1 MDYDTILAKIKEVK
15 KASKKRNFIQSF
27 DCVVNLKDLDL
38 KKPEHKID
46 EGVVLENTIKTKPL
60 RITAVLEHKID
71 GAEDVF
77 DKVIYKN
84 DLETYKG
91 DIVKMRTLSNA
102 SDKFVVQAS
111 IMPLFAQVMGR
122 YLGPLNKMPNP
133 RLGMVIT
140 ENTPLKQTYDKL
152 QKTVHMQVKK
162 SLVLQFSFGSEKE
175 DDERL
180 ATSLKHAL
188 DVLEHSLPMQNNNI
202 KSIGI
207 KLSMSE
213 MVNL

>member
-1 MDYDTILAKIKEVK
+1 MDYDTILEKIKEVK
-15 KASKKRNFIQSF
+15 KSSKKRNFLQSF

-46 EGVVLENTIKTKPL
+46 EGVVLENCVKAKPF
-60 RITAVLEHKID
+60 RITAVLEHAIE

-91 DIVKMRTLSNA
+91 DIEKMRALSKA
-102 SDKFVVQAS
+102 SDKFVVQAT

-133 RLGMVIT
+133 RLGMVVT
-140 ENTPLKQTYDKL
+140 DNTPMKQTYDKL

-175 DDERL
+175 DEDKL

-188 DVLEHSLPMQNNNI
+188 DALEHSLPMQKENI
-202 KSIGI
+202 KDIGI

-213 MVNL
+213 MVKL